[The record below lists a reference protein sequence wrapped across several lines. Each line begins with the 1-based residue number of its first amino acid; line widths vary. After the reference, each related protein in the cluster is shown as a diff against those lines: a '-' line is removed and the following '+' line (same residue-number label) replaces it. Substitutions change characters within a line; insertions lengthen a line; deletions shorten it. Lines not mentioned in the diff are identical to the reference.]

1 MASRESPL
9 DQHRVR
15 FAVAGAV
22 VLLIALGSCQRAW
35 IDLRRQMVEEQ
46 IEGRGVRDTQVVRA
60 VSEVPRHLFLAE
72 ELQQYAY
79 QDRALSIGFGQKT
92 PEPYVVALMSEL
104 LGLRPG
110 DKVLEIGTGCGYHT
124 AILAAMGA
132 EVYSIEIQ
140 PQLCHGAQSLLHGLG
155 YSSIQVRCGNG
166 LLGWPEEAPFNA
178 IVVTGA
184 YQQVPEPLLEQL
196 ADNGCMVIPVGEFYQ
211 EIKVIRRNGDRLAEQ
226 SVIPVRF
233 RQLDDR

>member
-1 MASRESPL
+1 
-9 DQHRVR
+9 
-15 FAVAGAV
+15 
-22 VLLIALGSCQRAW
+22 
-35 IDLRRQMVEEQ
+35 MVEEQ
-46 IEGRGVRDTQVVRA
+46 IEGRGVRDPLVVKA
-60 VSEVPRHLFLAE
+60 VREVPRHLFLAE
-72 ELQQYAY
+72 DEQQYAY
-79 QDRALSIGFGQKT
+79 QDRALPIGFGQKT

-104 LGLRPG
+104 LGVGPG
-110 DKVLEIGTGCGYHT
+110 SKVLEIGTGCGYHT

-140 PQLCHGAQSLLHGLG
+140 PQLCLGASSLLQRLG
-155 YSSIQVRCGNG
+155 YHSIQVRCGNG

-184 YQQVPEPLLEQL
+184 HQQLPEPLLEQL

-211 EIKVIRRNGDRLAEQ
+211 EIKVITRSGDKLAER